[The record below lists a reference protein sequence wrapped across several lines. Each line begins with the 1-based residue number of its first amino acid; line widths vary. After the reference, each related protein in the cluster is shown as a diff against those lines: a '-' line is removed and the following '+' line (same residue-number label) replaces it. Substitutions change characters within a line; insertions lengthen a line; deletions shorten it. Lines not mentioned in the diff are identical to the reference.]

1 MQLDY
6 PGLYERE
13 LQQSARLRAR
23 LCAAEGRLRYQQGP
37 SADSTATGTC
47 GCIPLIAIRRV
58 VSECHAHAA
67 GLLSISCR
75 RLMIAVLANDALW
88 ARLAEEMVPGISS
101 FLGARDA
108 MACRHF
114 CRRRRELVWHER
126 ELGKRG
132 PPEGKA
138 STYTHEAYQAL
149 MRELSLAG
157 TEVHSKI
164 QQVQRMLCERE
175 LSRSN
180 PNRQRCSTPLSAHLM
195 SLEILCNG
203 RVLARQALAL
213 QSALV
218 TDASQLPDRIA
229 SRLLRSRAA
238 LLEPTFSGS
247 ISRAETLALVNAA
260 EDYAFIE
267 ARVFLTRLPLAET
280 VQIASLYLAGA
291 GSLLVSDEHV
301 PSQRLP
307 LEVLAQCTH
316 QPMPHVLWADR
327 SEQEWN
333 AFFHAGGM
341 RMPSEIACLVLVDL
355 EGADA
360 AHTTVCFKYRDPPYP
375 ASPLPAGHPHWQ
387 PALTADVTEQRLLLH
402 FDSFGWA

>member
-1 MQLDY
+1 MNY
-6 PGLYERE
+6 RALYERE

-23 LCAAEGRLRYQQGP
+23 LCEADGRLLNQL
-37 SADSTATGTC
+37 STDGAATGTC
-47 GCIPLIAIRRV
+47 GCIPLIAIPRI
-58 VSECHAHAA
+58 VSECHAQTAV
-67 GLLSISCR
+67 LLSVTCR
-75 RLMIAVLANDALW
+75 RLRVSVLVNDVLW
-88 ARLAEEMVPGISS
+88 ARLAEEIAPGISLH
-101 FLGARDA
+101 LGARVA

-114 CRRRRELVWHER
+114 CQRRQELVWRER

-132 PPEGKA
+132 RPAKA
-138 STYTHEAYQAL
+138 TPYTHEAYQAL
-149 MRELSLAG
+149 MREISLAG
-157 TEVHSKI
+157 TEVSSKL

-175 LSRSN
+175 LCRPNPHPPTSR
-180 PNRQRCSTPLSAHLM
+180 TPLSAYVL
-195 SLEILCNG
+195 SLEILRNG
-203 RVLARQALAL
+203 RVLARQALPL

-229 SRLLRSRAA
+229 SRLLRSRAS
-238 LLEPTFSGS
+238 LLEPTFGGS
-247 ISRAETLALVNAA
+247 ISRSETHELVIAA

-301 PSQRLP
+301 PSQRYP
-307 LEVLAQCTH
+307 LEALAQCTH

-327 SEQEWN
+327 SAQEWI

-355 EGADA
+355 EQADA

-387 PALTADVTEQRLLLH
+387 PALTADVTERQLLLH